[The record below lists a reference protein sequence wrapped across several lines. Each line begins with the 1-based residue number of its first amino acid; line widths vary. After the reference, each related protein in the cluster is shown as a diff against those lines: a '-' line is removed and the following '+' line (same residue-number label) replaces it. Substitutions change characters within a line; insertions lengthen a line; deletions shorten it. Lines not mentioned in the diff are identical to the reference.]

1 MLGQFTAENQSHSI
15 TTDNAP
21 SVVETINEL
30 KTFEEFTDLIH
41 ERCGTH
47 VINLVVQ
54 RALDHLED
62 GFKKIR
68 FVSLKVCIKTI
79 RILTR

>member
-30 KTFEEFTDLIH
+30 
-41 ERCGTH
+41 
-47 VINLVVQ
+47 NLVVQ